1 CALPASTARE
11 VVFEPGL
18 PEPQRD
24 AIAHLRYGCATRLLL
39 QFDRRFW
46 KKAGRPLAF
55 GSDLP
60 TGAVWDANEQQKGPR
75 GILSFVAGGRAS
87 KELQDILTREGE
99 AGVIRHIEWLGKPS
113 ALLASRTIVWDDD
126 PWARGGYAYFDP
138 GFDPLWR
145 AWLARPA
152 GPIVFAGEH
161 TSIKYQGYMNGAIE
175 SGLRA
180 AAEIGAMRAST
191 PFLLA
196 SLFRLKAE
204 ATGFREHAIPPPK
217 KLFSADS
224 RIRQRTRSHRSHG

>member
-1 CALPASTARE
+1 VVQRGDGVTVTVEDRAGRQSELGADYFVCALPASTARE
-11 VVFEPGL
+11 VVFEPAL
-18 PEPQRD
+18 PEPQHD
-24 AIAHLRYGCATRLLL
+24 AIAYLRYGCATKLLL

-46 KKAGRPLAF
+46 KKRGRPIAF

-60 TGAVWDANEQQKGPR
+60 IGAVWDGNEQQRGR
-75 GILSFVAGGRAS
+75 QGILTFLAGGKAS
-87 KELQDILTREGE
+87 AALQDILAREGE
-99 AGVIRHIEWLGKPS
+99 AGVIRLIEWLGKPS
-113 ALLASRTIVWDDD
+113 TLLTSRAIVWDDD

-152 GPIVFAGEH
+152 GRVVFAGEH

-180 AAEIGAMRAST
+180 AAEIAAIRASA

-196 SLFRLKAE
+196 
-204 ATGFREHAIPPPK
+204 
-217 KLFSADS
+217 
-224 RIRQRTRSHRSHG
+224 